1 MKVKNILFGPKKIN
15 IKRIMKFSAT
25 GLFCTFIDFFFL
37 NILSVMTGFA
47 VGMGGAVIGVI
58 SFLIA
63 NVISYKMN
71 KNWTFRGNGKS
82 IKYGRFLEFSILGA
96 MANFILVYFLTLFL
110 DRGSFSELI
119 LLNISKLIATI
130 AVALMNYHNY
140 KNYVFNNSLINEQT
154 V

>member
-1 MKVKNILFGPKKIN
+1 MVLFGSKKIN

-25 GLFCTFIDFFFL
+25 GLFCTFVDFFFL
-37 NILSVMTGFA
+37 NVLSVVTGFA
-47 VGMGGAVIGVI
+47 VGMGGAAIGVV

-71 KNWTFRGNGKS
+71 KNWTFRRNGKS
-82 IKYGRFLEFSILGA
+82 IKYRRFLEFSVLGV

-110 DRGSFSELI
+110 DRGSFSDLI
-119 LLNISKLIATI
+119 LLNISKLIATVV
-130 AVALMNYHNY
+130 VAFMNYHNY

-154 V
+154 T